1 MRSSGLLNHARSL
14 LLALPFLLPAV
25 NFAAADTPV
34 VAPDATS
41 FTLDNGLQVVVIPGH
56 GAPVV
61 TQMIWYKAGAADE
74 VPGKSG
80 IAHFLEHLM
89 FKGTKTHAAGEFSAK
104 VAEIGGNENAF
115 TSSDYTAYFQ
125 TVAKENLP
133 TVMSFEADRMENLV
147 LTDEVVLPERDVIL
161 EERRS
166 RTDND
171 PSAQLNEAMGAA
183 LYQNHHYGIPVIG
196 WEHEMQ
202 GLTREDAVA
211 WYNRYYTPNNAI
223 LVIAGD
229 VTVDEVKK
237 LAADTF
243 AKVPRRADPGE
254 RHRAQEPPPLAARA
268 VTMADARV
276 AQPTVQREYLAPSY
290 GSGPEKEALA
300 LDVLSDILGGGTTS
314 RLYKTL
320 VVEKG
325 VAASSGAWY
334 DGTAIDPTSFGV
346 YAVPRGDISL
356 EKLAGEIDAVIAK
369 IKDEGISEDELTRA
383 KRHVL
388 ADAIYTQ
395 DRVSSLARIFG
406 AALAIG
412 ETVEDVQQWPSRIQN
427 VTAADVQDVAKKY
440 LDLKRSVTGY
450 LTSAPG
456 EGRT

>member
-1 MRSSGLLNHARSL
+1 MRSSGFLNHGRSL
-14 LLALPFLLPAV
+14 LLGALLLLPAV
-25 NFAAADTPV
+25 NFADADAPV

-41 FTLDNGLQVVVIPGH
+41 FKLDNGLEVVVIPGH

-61 TQMIWYKAGAADE
+61 TQMIWYKVGAADE

-89 FKGTKTHAAGEFSAK
+89 FKGTKNHASGEFSAK
-104 VAEIGGNENAF
+104 VGEIGGDENAF
-115 TSSDYTAYFQ
+115 TSSDYTAYYQ

-133 TVMSFEADRMENLV
+133 TIMAFEADRMENLV
-147 LTDEVVLPERDVIL
+147 LTDEVVLPERQVIL

-171 PSAQLNEAMGAA
+171 PGSQLDEAMGAA

-202 GLTREDAVA
+202 GLTRDDAVA

-243 AKVPRRADPGE
+243 ARVARRADPGD
-254 RHRAQEPPPLAARA
+254 RHRAQEPPPLAART

-276 AQPTVQREYLAPSY
+276 AQPSVQREYLAPSY

-320 VVEKG
+320 VVEKSI
-325 VAASSGAWY
+325 AASAGSWY
-334 DGTAIDPTSFGV
+334 DGTALDPTSFGV
-346 YAVPRGDISL
+346 YAVPRGDITL
-356 EKLAGEIDAVIAK
+356 EKLAGELDAVVGK
-369 IKDEGISEDELTRA
+369 IRDEGVSDDELTRA

-388 ADAIYTQ
+388 AQAIYTQ
-395 DRVSSLARIFG
+395 DRVSALARIFG
-406 AALAIG
+406 AALATG
-412 ETVEDVQQWPSRIQN
+412 ETIADVQQWPSRIQG